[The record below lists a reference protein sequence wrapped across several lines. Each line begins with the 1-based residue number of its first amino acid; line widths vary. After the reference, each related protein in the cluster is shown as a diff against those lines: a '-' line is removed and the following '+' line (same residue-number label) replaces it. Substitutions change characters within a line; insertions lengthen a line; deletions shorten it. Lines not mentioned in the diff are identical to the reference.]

1 MTLYSPSV
9 DRKEPLT
16 EEDARLLGQVAD
28 LIKEGRELFV
38 KVSAAD
44 ASEIGRLL
52 QELHGM
58 LDELL
63 RKGGE
68 PTKRLD

>member
-1 MTLYSPSV
+1 V

-16 EEDARLLGQVAD
+16 EEDAKLLGQVAD
-28 LIKEGRELFV
+28 LIKEGRDLFG
-38 KVSAAD
+38 KVSAKD

-63 RKGGE
+63 SKGGE

>member
-1 MTLYSPSV
+1 M

-16 EEDARLLGQVAD
+16 EEDAKLLGQVAD
-28 LIKEGRELFV
+28 LIKEGRELFG
-38 KVSAAD
+38 KVSARD

-52 QELHGM
+52 QELHAM
-58 LDELL
+58 LDDLL
-63 RKGGE
+63 QKGGE